1 MWMQKYYF
9 SAPKKSKPVKEI
21 RMVDLK
27 TQYHRIKSEI
37 DRAISEV
44 IESTQFIKGPDVK
57 KFEDNLGSYL
67 GTKDVIS
74 CANGTDAL
82 QIAMMA
88 LGYQPGDEII
98 TASFTYVATAEVIA
112 LLKLKPVLVEV
123 NPDTFTIDPAAIE
136 KAITSRTKAIVPVH
150 LFGQCADME
159 EIMKIAVKHKLHV
172 IEDNAQATG
181 ADITLTNGMKVKA
194 GTIGTVGTTSF
205 FPSKNLGC
213 YGDGGALFTNN
224 EELAKKI
231 RVVSNHGQTQ
241 QYVHDEIGVNS
252 RLDTIQAAIL
262 NVKLQYLDD
271 YAARRRSVADFY
283 DTAFKGIA
291 NIQTPVRAAYSSHVF
306 HQYTLK
312 LTGINRDDV
321 RNKLSGKGIPSM
333 IYYPIPLHLQKA
345 YKDSR
350 YREGAFPVT
359 EELCRSVLSLPIHTE
374 FEPEQL
380 QYIVENFKQIV
391 QS

>member
-1 MWMQKYYF
+1 
-9 SAPKKSKPVKEI
+9 
-21 RMVDLK
+21 MVDLK
-27 TQYHRIKSEI
+27 TQYHRIKNEV
-37 DRAISEV
+37 DAAISEV
-44 IESTQFIKGPDVK
+44 IESTQFIKGPAVK
-57 KFEDNLGSYL
+57 KFEDSFAGYL
-67 GTKDVIS
+67 GVKDVIS

-88 LGYQPGDEII
+88 LGYQSGDEVI

-136 KAITSRTKAIVPVH
+136 AAITPRTKAIVPVH
-150 LFGQCADME
+150 LFGQGADME
-159 EIMKIAVKHKLHV
+159 AILKIAEKHGLHV

-181 ADITLTNGMKVKA
+181 ADITFSDGRKVKA

-213 YGDGGALFTNN
+213 YGDGGALFVNDD
-224 EELAKKI
+224 ELAKKI

-271 YAARRRSVADFY
+271 YALRRRKVADFY
-283 DTAFKGIA
+283 DHAFKDIA
-291 NIQTPVRAAYSSHVF
+291 RVQTPVRAAYSSHVF

-312 LTGINRDDV
+312 INGVNRDEL
-321 RNKLSGKGIPSM
+321 RNKLSAKGIPAM

-350 YREGAFPVT
+350 YKEGAFPVT
-359 EELCRSVLSLPIHTE
+359 EQLCKSVLSLPIHTE
-374 FEPEQL
+374 FEQDQL
-380 QYIVENFKQIV
+380 DYIVENFKQFI

>member
-1 MWMQKYYF
+1 
-9 SAPKKSKPVKEI
+9 VKEI

-27 TQYHRIKSEI
+27 TQYYRIKTEV
-37 DRAISEV
+37 DAAISEV
-44 IESTQFIKGPDVK
+44 IESTQFIKGPAVK
-57 KFEDNLGSYL
+57 KFEDNLAKYL
-67 GTKDVIS
+67 GAKDVIS

-88 LGYQPGDEII
+88 LGYQPGDEVI

-136 KAITSRTKAIVPVH
+136 AAITSRTKAIVPVH
-150 LFGQCADME
+150 LFGQAADME
-159 EIMKIAVKHKLHV
+159 AIMKIAQKYNLHV

-181 ADITLTNGMKVKA
+181 ADITFSDGRKVKA
-194 GTIGTVGTTSF
+194 GTIGTVGSTSF

-213 YGDGGALFTNN
+213 YGDGGALFTNDDA
-224 EELAKKI
+224 LARKI

-262 NVKLQYLDD
+262 EVKLKYLDE
-271 YAARRRSVADFY
+271 YASRRRAVADFY
-283 DTAFKGIA
+283 DNAFKDIKGVHI
-291 NIQTPVRAAYSSHVF
+291 PVRAPYSNHVF

-312 LTGINRDDV
+312 LTETNRDNV
-321 RNKLSGKGIPSM
+321 RNKLSERGIPSM

-350 YREGAFPVT
+350 YKEGAFPVT
-359 EELCRSVLSLPIHTE
+359 EQLCKSVLSLPIHTE

-380 QYIVENFKQIV
+380 DYIQENFRKIV

>member
-1 MWMQKYYF
+1 
-9 SAPKKSKPVKEI
+9 
-21 RMVDLK
+21 MVDLK
-27 TQYHRIKSEI
+27 TQYHRIKPEV
-37 DRAISEV
+37 DAAIAEV
-44 IESTQFIKGPDVK
+44 LESTQFIKGPAVK
-57 KFEDNLGSYL
+57 RFEDSLASYL
-67 GTKDVIS
+67 GVNDVIS

-88 LGYQPGDEII
+88 LGYQPGDEVI

-112 LLKLKPVLVEV
+112 LLKLTPVLVEV

-136 KAITSRTKAIVPVH
+136 AAITPKTKAIVPVH
-150 LFGQCADME
+150 MFGQVADME
-159 EIMKIAVKHKLHV
+159 AIMAIARKHNLQV

-181 ADITLTNGMKVKA
+181 ADITLSDGRKVKA

-213 YGDGGALFTNN
+213 YGDGGALFTNDA
-224 EELAKKI
+224 ELAKKI

-252 RLDTIQAAIL
+252 RLDTLQAAIL

-271 YAARRRSVADFY
+271 YAARRRGVADFY
-283 DTAFKGIA
+283 DNAFKSLS
-291 NIQTPVRAAYSSHVF
+291 NVQTPVRAPYCTHVF
-306 HQYTLK
+306 HQYTVK
-312 LTGINRDDV
+312 LNGTNRDDV
-321 RNKLSGKGIPSM
+321 RKKLSDKGIPSM

-350 YREGAFPVT
+350 YKEGAFPVT
-359 EELCRSVLSLPIHTE
+359 EQLCKSVLSLPIHTE
-374 FEPEQL
+374 FEPEEL
-380 QYIVENFKQIV
+380 AYIADTFKQIV

>member
-1 MWMQKYYF
+1 MQKYYF
-9 SAPKKSKPVKEI
+9 SAPKKESPVKEI

-27 TQYHRIKSEI
+27 TQYHRIKNEV
-37 DRAISEV
+37 DGAIAEV
-44 IESTQFIKGPDVK
+44 LESTQFIKGPAVK
-57 KFEDNLGSYL
+57 KFEDNFARYMGV
-67 GTKDVIS
+67 KDVIS

-88 LGYQPGDEII
+88 LGYEPGDEVI

-136 KAITSRTKAIVPVH
+136 AAITSKTKAIVPVH
-150 LFGQCADME
+150 LFGQAADME
-159 EIMKIAVKHKLHV
+159 AIMKIAEKHGLDV

-181 ADITLTNGMKVKA
+181 ADITLSNGRKVKA
-194 GTIGTVGTTSF
+194 GTLGTVGTTSF

-224 EELAKKI
+224 DELAKKI
-231 RVVSNHGQTQ
+231 RIVSNHGQTQ

-252 RLDTIQAAIL
+252 RLDTLQAAVL
-262 NVKLQYLDD
+262 DVKLKYLDD
-271 YAARRRSVADFY
+271 FAARRRSVADFY
-283 DTAFKGIA
+283 DHAFKGLA
-291 NIQTPVRAAYSSHVF
+291 NVQTPVRASYSNHVF

-312 LTGINRDDV
+312 LTGINRDEV
-321 RNKLSGKGIPSM
+321 RNKLSEKGIPAM
-333 IYYPIPLHLQKA
+333 IYYPIALHLQKA
-345 YKDSR
+345 YRDTR
-350 YREGAFPVT
+350 YKEGAFPVT
-359 EELCRSVLSLPIHTE
+359 ESLCKSVLSLPIHTE

-380 QYIVENFKQIV
+380 DYIQENFKKIV

>member
-1 MWMQKYYF
+1 
-9 SAPKKSKPVKEI
+9 
-21 RMVDLK
+21 MVDLK
-27 TQYHRIKSEI
+27 TQYQRIKTEV
-37 DRAISEV
+37 DAAISEV
-44 IESTQFIKGPDVK
+44 LESTQFIKGPAVK
-57 KFEDNLGSYL
+57 KFEDNFARYL

-88 LGYQPGDEII
+88 LGYQPGDEVI

-136 KAITSRTKAIVPVH
+136 AAITPKTKAIVPVH
-150 LFGQCADME
+150 LFGQAADME
-159 EIMKIAVKHKLHV
+159 AIMKIAAKHGLHV

-181 ADITLTNGMKVKA
+181 ADITLSNGRKVKA

-213 YGDGGALFTNN
+213 FGDGGALFTNDDA
-224 EELAKKI
+224 LAKKI
-231 RVVSNHGQTQ
+231 RIVSNHGQTQ

-262 NVKLQYLDD
+262 DVKLKYLDE
-271 YAARRRSVADFY
+271 YAAKRRAVADFY
-283 DTAFKGIA
+283 DNAFKDIK
-291 NIQTPVRAAYSSHVF
+291 NVQTPVRAPYSTHVF
-306 HQYTLK
+306 HQYTL
-312 LTGINRDDV
+312 LLHETNREDV
-321 RNKLSGKGIPSM
+321 RNKLSERGIPSM

-350 YREGAFPVT
+350 YKEGAFPVT
-359 EELCRSVLSLPIHTE
+359 EHLCKSVISLPIHTE

-380 QYIVENFKQIV
+380 DYIQENFRKIV

>member
-1 MWMQKYYF
+1 
-9 SAPKKSKPVKEI
+9 
-21 RMVDLK
+21 MVDLK

-37 DRAISEV
+37 DEAVSEV
-44 IESTQFIKGPDVK
+44 IESTQFIKGPAVK
-57 KFEDNLGSYL
+57 KFEDNLARYL
-67 GTKDVIS
+67 NTKDVIS

-88 LGYQPGDEII
+88 LGYQPGDEVI

-136 KAITSRTKAIVPVH
+136 AAITPKTKAIVPVH
-150 LFGQCADME
+150 LFGQAADME
-159 EIMKIAVKHKLHV
+159 AIMKIAAKYGLHV

-181 ADITLTNGMKVKA
+181 ADITLSDGRKVKA

-213 YGDGGALFTNN
+213 YGDGGALFTDD
-224 EELAKKI
+224 EALAKKI
-231 RVVSNHGQTQ
+231 RIVSNHGQTQ

-252 RLDTIQAAIL
+252 RLDTLQAAIL
-262 NVKLQYLDD
+262 DVKLKYLDE
-271 YAARRRSVADFY
+271 YAAKRRAVADFY
-283 DTAFKGIA
+283 DNAFKGLK
-291 NIQTPVRAAYSSHVF
+291 NVQTPVRAAFSSHVF

-312 LTGINRDDV
+312 LYETNREDV
-321 RNKLSGKGIPSM
+321 RNKLSERGIPSM

-359 EELCRSVLSLPIHTE
+359 EHLCKSVISLPIHTE

-380 QYIVENFKQIV
+380 DYIQENFRKIV

>member
-1 MWMQKYYF
+1 
-9 SAPKKSKPVKEI
+9 
-21 RMVDLK
+21 MVDLK
-27 TQYHRIKSEI
+27 TQYHRIKTEV
-37 DRAISEV
+37 DAAIAEV
-44 IESTQFIKGPDVK
+44 LESTQFIKGPAVK
-57 KFEDNLGSYL
+57 KFEDNLAAYL
-67 GTKDVIS
+67 GIKDVIS

-88 LGYQPGDEII
+88 LGYQPGDEVI

-136 KAITSRTKAIVPVH
+136 AAITPKTKAIVPVH
-150 LFGQCADME
+150 MFGQVADIE
-159 EIMKIAVKHKLHV
+159 AIMKIAQKHGLHV

-181 ADITLTNGMKVKA
+181 ADITLTDGRKVKA

-213 YGDGGALFTNN
+213 YGDGGALFTNDA
-224 EELAKKI
+224 ELAKKI

-252 RLDTIQAAIL
+252 RLDTLQAAIL

-271 YAARRRSVADFY
+271 YATRRRGVADFY
-283 DTAFKGIA
+283 DNAFKGLT
-291 NIQTPVRAAYSSHVF
+291 NVQTPVRAQYCTHVF
-306 HQYTLK
+306 HQYTVK
-312 LTGINRDDV
+312 LHGTNRDDV
-321 RNKLSGKGIPSM
+321 RNRLNEKGIPSM

-350 YREGAFPVT
+350 YKEGAFPVT
-359 EELCRSVLSLPIHTE
+359 EQLCKSVLSLPIHTE
-374 FEPEQL
+374 FEPEEL
-380 QYIVENFKQIV
+380 AYIADTFKQIV

>member
-1 MWMQKYYF
+1 MQKYYF
-9 SAPKKSKPVKEI
+9 SAPKKESPVKEI

-27 TQYHRIKSEI
+27 TQYHRIKNEV
-37 DRAISEV
+37 DGAIAGV
-44 IESTQFIKGPDVK
+44 LESTQFIKGPAVK
-57 KFEDNLGSYL
+57 KFEDNFARYMGV
-67 GTKDVIS
+67 KEVIS

-88 LGYQPGDEII
+88 LGYQPGDEVI

-136 KAITSRTKAIVPVH
+136 AAITSKTKAIVPVH
-150 LFGQCADME
+150 LFGQAADME
-159 EIMKIAVKHKLHV
+159 AIMKIAEKHGLDI

-181 ADITLTNGMKVKA
+181 ADITLSTGRKVKA
-194 GTIGTVGTTSF
+194 GTLGTVGTTSF

-213 YGDGGALFTNN
+213 YGDGGALFVNSD
-224 EELAKKI
+224 ELAKKI
-231 RVVSNHGQTQ
+231 RIVSNHGQTQ

-252 RLDTIQAAIL
+252 RLDTLQAAIL
-262 NVKLQYLDD
+262 DVKLKYLDD

-283 DTAFKGIA
+283 DNAFKGLP
-291 NIQTPVRAAYSSHVF
+291 NVQTPVRASYSTHVF

-312 LTGINRDDV
+312 LTGINRDEV
-321 RNKLSGKGIPSM
+321 RNKLSEKGIPSM
-333 IYYPIPLHLQKA
+333 IYYPIALHLQKA
-345 YKDSR
+345 YKDNR
-350 YREGAFPVT
+350 YKEGAFPVT
-359 EELCRSVLSLPIHTE
+359 ENLCKSVLSLPIHTE
-374 FEPEQL
+374 FEPEEL
-380 QYIVENFKQIV
+380 DYIQENFRKIV